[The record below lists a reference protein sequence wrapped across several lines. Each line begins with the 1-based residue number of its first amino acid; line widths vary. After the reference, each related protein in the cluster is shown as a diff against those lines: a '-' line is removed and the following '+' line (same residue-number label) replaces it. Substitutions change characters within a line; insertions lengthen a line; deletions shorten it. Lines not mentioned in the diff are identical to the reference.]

1 MKLNKKANIPVI
13 ILVMGVVILCGL
25 AILSFSISSQNTKK
39 AFSDVFIVEEIKI
52 QKEKL
57 NVYGE
62 LGETNL
68 VQGEILLKSDVE
80 GKYLEIRKGNVRVK
94 YYVD

>member
-57 NVYGE
+57 NVYEE

>member
-13 ILVMGVVILCGL
+13 ILVIGVVILCGL